1 MIISFILFNIFYSFK
16 YYYFSKEDYEKG
28 KYLYKN
34 RFILNNNNIK
44 LEKKDSGVYYI
55 NWEEIKLLEKKEK
68 KGKIKIDYYLKILN
82 DNINTIGLF
91 KNYDSKNMIYEYHL
105 INKNQTELLD
115 IHNLKVDNII
125 INLIARFNELNGME
139 NYVIY
144 EPLLLF
150 NKNKDNKNNKKSPV
164 DTFEKSENLFIV
176 FIKKIFFILLI
187 LVIISIIILFIY
199 KVIRRYQIN
208 KIVNKLIVNNK
219 DNSNM
224 NYELHKDDYHSNS
237 LVGANSKIS
246 YMIEN
251 L

>member
-1 MIISFILFNIFYSFK
+1 M
-16 YYYFSKEDYEKG
+16 E
-28 KYLYKN
+28 
-34 RFILNNNNIK
+34 
-44 LEKKDSGVYYI
+44 I
-55 NWEEIKLLEKKEK
+55 NEK

-82 DNINTIGLF
+82 DDDINSSGLF
-91 KNYDSKNMIYEYHL
+91 KNYNSKNIIDEYHL

-115 IHNLKVDNII
+115 IHNLKNENII

-144 EPLLLF
+144 EPLLIF
-150 NKNKDNKNNKKSPV
+150 NKPKDNKNNKKPHV

-224 NYELHKDDYHSNS
+224 SYELHKDDYQSNS
-237 LVGANSKIS
+237 LDGANSKIS